1 MSNLI
6 DQSAGLTLGITAL
19 LVIYSAFILI
29 IAIWG
34 SSLLKSTCTNLTLR
48 FNLRALVVTG
58 AVMCT
63 AFASYG
69 MCKLTCN
76 EYDESGPV
84 GTFLSGREGEIPT
97 WLIGMLFVL
106 SIMNLVF
113 LSNTMS
119 QFNSDSSCKTEKLD
133 TYKQVVI
140 YAMVF
145 TVLILILT
153 LIVLV
158 LRGKNSKLGKKAARA
173 AAIAK
178 RKKELAAS
186 NPEQRAREAA
196 LLEAENARAAAIEEN
211 KREAAK
217 ANKEANLLAA
227 EKAAEQEALQA
238 RTRLKDARER
248 AGLEPSRKAEEIK
261 AREELA
267 KGRVALNN
275 EIKSRKESMN
285 PWGDDTPVKAQE
297 QPKLKRQIAKVNLE
311 ALADA
316 KENADED
323 GVSDVEDMFKNP
335 ALKIPTKPPSLTK
348 TPAHED
354 KRTRVGI
361 GPNTR
366 NRFEKLKRRIDNP
379 ESSEEEK
386 DGIDV
391 LDSNIEDLRQSLSEL
406 QEQSTRNRERV
417 KNDLAK
423 SAARQAEL
431 KKQLKKIE

>member
-1 MSNLI
+1 
-6 DQSAGLTLGITAL
+6 
-19 LVIYSAFILI
+19 
-29 IAIWG
+29 
-34 SSLLKSTCTNLTLR
+34 
-48 FNLRALVVTG
+48 
-58 AVMCT
+58 
-63 AFASYG
+63 

-119 QFNSDSSCKTEKLD
+119 QFNSDSECKTQKLD

-261 AREELA
+261 AREDLVNP
-267 KGRVALNN
+267 RVALNN
-275 EIKSRKESMN
+275 EIKSRAVES
-285 PWGDDTPVKAQE
+285 PVKAKQ
-297 QPKLKRQIAKVNLE
+297 RQIAKVNTE

-316 KENADED
+316 KENAEED
-323 GVSDVEDMFKNP
+323 GDAESDVEEMRKAFNRTD
-335 ALKIPTKPPSLTK
+335 LKPPQNQVSEHK
-348 TPAHED
+348 TPVRGS
-354 KRTRVGI
+354 KRHKPPATFTREL
-361 GPNTR
+361 N
-366 NRFEKLKRRIDNP
+366 KRLENVSD
-379 ESSEEEK
+379 SSEEEK
-386 DGIDV
+386 DAGLV
-391 LDSNIEDLRQSLSEL
+391 RKTQEDHQREAIAQSVQKL
-406 QEQSTRNRERV
+406 
-417 KNDLAK
+417 
-423 SAARQAEL
+423 AEL
-431 KKQLKKIE
+431 ASAVKAKNRQLKI